1 MGHHRS
7 AMMKTEGRQR
17 RLHAVFW
24 NRGVAHVQIQVHD
37 AGARVLLVL
46 SVIFI
51 EKIFDPQR

>member
-1 MGHHRS
+1 
-7 AMMKTEGRQR
+7 MMKTEGQQR
-17 RLHAVFW
+17 RLHAAFW